1 MADFHALLEERK
13 LLEAIGG
20 SDALLD
26 IVESNP
32 SGTQA
37 DVYASFIMDAYAR
50 RQAIQIAGDILFGA
64 QQKHIDIGTTLDEAN
79 GKIEEL
85 LFDDGD
91 FSVFVD
97 IFQKKKK
104 EANK

>member
-1 MADFHALLEERK
+1 ML
-13 LLEAIGG
+13 
-20 SDALLD
+20 
-26 IVESNP
+26 
-32 SGTQA
+32 
-37 DVYASFIMDAYAR
+37 
-50 RQAIQIAGDILFGA
+50 GA
-64 QQKHIDIGTTLDEAN
+64 QQKDIDIGTTLDEAN

-85 LFDDGD
+85 LFDDSD